1 MEIVRD
7 VANEIRES
15 VREYTRYHRLNL
27 LGISVFD
34 CNQDVETY
42 SDWINYT
49 CGEDGIDYEL
59 WRVPTKGLS
68 DLETAA
74 ILEKKIRIANEM
86 PGIHGV
92 LIYYPLLAKPVC
104 AIGEEDEE
112 GGNFLPGTR
121 TSRAPGVQIKT
132 TDDEFRNKVRYDRDV
147 EGLCSKYHSRRIFR
161 NTDLYVDTFGHIS
174 NGSEG
179 IIFPCTALAVVRILQ
194 RCIHGSNVFVP
205 EGKRFQDVTVTIINR
220 SEILGRPLASLLA
233 NDGATVYSI
242 DVDSVLCYKP
252 NSGRVQ
258 NCTYHDEFT
267 AETCIKRST
276 VVVTAVP
283 SSTFN
288 IPVEWISPGSTVVNV
303 SSDPNVAEDEVM
315 KVQGVTYVPQVGKV
329 TIAVLE
335 QNLVFLHQRHH
346 ASKEIYTSIT

>member
-7 VANEIRES
+7 VAIEIRES
-15 VREYTRYHRLNL
+15 VRDYTRHHRLKL

-34 CNQDVETY
+34 YNQDVETY

-59 WRVPTKGLS
+59 WKLPTKGIN
-68 DLETAA
+68 DLETASM
-74 ILEKKIRIANEM
+74 LKKKIEIANQL

-92 LIYYPLLAKPVC
+92 LIYYPIMTNPIVVVDEDDAEGKLLSR
-104 AIGEEDEE
+104 
-112 GGNFLPGTR
+112 TR

-132 TDDEFRNKVRYDRDV
+132 KDDEFRNMVRYDRDV
-147 EGLCSKYHSRRIFR
+147 EGLCSTYHSRRIFR
-161 NTDLYVDTFGHIS
+161 NTNLYVDRIGHIL

-179 IIFPCTALAVVRILQ
+179 VIFPCTALAVVRILQ
-194 RCIHGSNVFVP
+194 RCIHGTHAYVP
-205 EGKRFQDVTVTIINR
+205 QRKIFQGVVVTIINR

-242 DVDSVLCYKP
+242 DIDSVLCYKP
-252 NSGRVQ
+252 NTGRVQ
-258 NCTYHDEFT
+258 NCTYRENFT
-267 AETCIKRST
+267 TESCIKKSS
-276 VVVTAVP
+276 VIVTAVP

-288 IPVEWISPGSTVVNV
+288 IPAEWISPGSTVVNV
-303 SSDPNVAEDEVM
+303 SSDPNVSEDELM

-335 QNLVFLHQRHH
+335 QNLMLLHQRQRHK
-346 ASKEIYTSIT
+346 S